1 MSKKIQAHLALLIA
15 NLVYGGSFFIAKT
28 VMPEFLSPNV
38 FILLR
43 VTGATLLFWTLR
55 VFLKEKIERKD
66 LGLMA
71 ICGVFGVAL
80 NQLLFFQGLS
90 QTSPVDAAIIMVSS
104 PVIVILLSF
113 FILKTKITIN
123 KVLGIS
129 LGLAGA
135 AMLIYLSG
143 NESDKLSS
151 FKGNLFVFANAVSY
165 SLYLVIVKPLMKKYQ
180 PLTVLS
186 YVFLFGLIFVIPFGI
201 TDLNELNQVFPFE
214 VLLAIGF
221 VILFTTFVTYLFNI
235 FAVKHLSPTITSSY
249 IYLQPVFAMVIGFVV
264 HLFGNDLYY
273 HSITWEKIVCTLFIF
288 LGVFL
293 TSISFDR
300 KV

>member
-129 LGLAGA
+129 
-135 AMLIYLSG
+135 
-143 NESDKLSS
+143 
-151 FKGNLFVFANAVSY
+151 
-165 SLYLVIVKPLMKKYQ
+165 
-180 PLTVLS
+180 
-186 YVFLFGLIFVIPFGI
+186 FL
-201 TDLNELNQVFPFE
+201 
-214 VLLAIGF
+214 
-221 VILFTTFVTYLFNI
+221 
-235 FAVKHLSPTITSSY
+235 KS
-249 IYLQPVFAMVIGFVV
+249 
-264 HLFGNDLYY
+264 
-273 HSITWEKIVCTLFIF
+273 
-288 LGVFL
+288 
-293 TSISFDR
+293 
-300 KV
+300 

>member
-1 MSKKIQAHLALLIA
+1 MSKKILAHLALLIA
-15 NLVYGGSFFIAKT
+15 NLIYGGSFFIAKT
-28 VMPEFLSPNV
+28 VMPEYLSPNV

-43 VTGATLLFWTLR
+43 VVGATLLFWTLR
-55 VFLKEKIERKD
+55 MFLKEKIATKD

-71 ICGVFGVAL
+71 ICGFFGVAL

-113 FILKTKITIN
+113 FLLKTNLTVN
-123 KVLGIS
+123 KVSGIT
-129 LGLAGA
+129 LGLVGA
-135 AMLIYLSG
+135 ILLIYLSA

-165 SLYLVIVKPLMKKYQ
+165 SLYLVIVKPLMNKYQ

-201 TDLNELNQVFPFE
+201 RDVSELNKVFPLG
-214 VLLAIGF
+214 VILAIGF

-249 IYLQPVFAMVIGFVV
+249 IYLQPVFAMVIGFIV

-273 HSITWEKIVCTLFIF
+273 RSITLEKIACTLLIFI
-288 LGVFL
+288 GVFL
-293 TSISFDR
+293 TSINFER
-300 KV
+300 KD